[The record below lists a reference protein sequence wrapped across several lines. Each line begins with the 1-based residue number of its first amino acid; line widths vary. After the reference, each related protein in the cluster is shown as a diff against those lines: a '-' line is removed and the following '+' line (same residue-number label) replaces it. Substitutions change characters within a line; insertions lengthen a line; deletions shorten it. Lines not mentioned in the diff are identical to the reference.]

1 MHLSPLRNSIT
12 SITTDL
18 WRKICIVTK
27 QNALFKEI
35 LNFLIDLRSVQI
47 NLHKGVDVSCN
58 RLSESDMS
66 ELESSTSFN
75 FRERWCWNILAMRIG
90 LCLFY

>member
-18 WRKICIVTK
+18 WQKICIVTK

-35 LNFLIDLRSVQI
+35 LNFLIDLRSVEI
-47 NLHKGVDVSCN
+47 NLHKGVPITPPAANCALDPLKQSLNLTDPTPIYCVDTIS
-58 RLSESDMS
+58 
-66 ELESSTSFN
+66 
-75 FRERWCWNILAMRIG
+75 
-90 LCLFY
+90 

>member
-18 WRKICIVTK
+18 WQKICIVTK

-47 NLHKGVDVSCN
+47 NLHKGVSNSKNHFKQFEMLSVNPCN
-58 RLSESDMS
+58 MDYIFIICSNFFHK
-66 ELESSTSFN
+66 TSKSF
-75 FRERWCWNILAMRIG
+75 
-90 LCLFY
+90 

>member
-18 WRKICIVTK
+18 WQKICIVTK

-47 NLHKGVDVSCN
+47 NLHKGVYKTQS
-58 RLSESDMS
+58 LSV
-66 ELESSTSFN
+66 
-75 FRERWCWNILAMRIG
+75 
-90 LCLFY
+90 CLSVRYRNKTGDI

>member
-12 SITTDL
+12 SNSTDL

-47 NLHKGVDVSCN
+47 NLHKGVLKSVKRISNDTL
-58 RLSESDMS
+58 LS
-66 ELESSTSFN
+66 
-75 FRERWCWNILAMRIG
+75 G
-90 LCLFY
+90 

>member
-18 WRKICIVTK
+18 WRKIYIVTK

-35 LNFLIDLRSVQI
+35 LNFLINLRSVQI
-47 NLHKGVDVSCN
+47 NLHKGVIPQMRR
-58 RLSESDMS
+58 RLRVTTN
-66 ELESSTSFN
+66 LRSTVLVAMKRCGVR
-75 FRERWCWNILAMRIG
+75 REENVGTVC
-90 LCLFY
+90 

>member
-27 QNALFKEI
+27 QNALLKEI

-47 NLHKGVDVSCN
+47 NLHKGVFRIDV
-58 RLSESDMS
+58 LSNEIK
-66 ELESSTSFN
+66 
-75 FRERWCWNILAMRIG
+75 FRHE
-90 LCLFY
+90 

>member
-27 QNALFKEI
+27 QNALFEEI
-35 LNFLIDLRSVQI
+35 LNFLIDLMSVQI
-47 NLHKGVDVSCN
+47 NLHKGVDMN
-58 RLSESDMS
+58 
-66 ELESSTSFN
+66 STVK
-75 FRERWCWNILAMRIG
+75 ETAVT
-90 LCLFY
+90 

>member
-1 MHLSPLRNSIT
+1 MYLSPLSNSIT

-47 NLHKGVDVSCN
+47 NLHNGVQYHK
-58 RLSESDMS
+58 
-66 ELESSTSFN
+66 SSVRTDPKANS
-75 FRERWCWNILAMRIG
+75 I
-90 LCLFY
+90 

>member
-47 NLHKGVDVSCN
+47 DLHKGVLKCFFSMSRHFVLVIS
-58 RLSESDMS
+58 RLF
-66 ELESSTSFN
+66 SSRIYKAARFFTHP
-75 FRERWCWNILAMRIG
+75 ERV
-90 LCLFY
+90 

>member
-47 NLHKGVDVSCN
+47 NLHKGVRTCVLTPPILLGVQTSN
-58 RLSESDMS
+58 LARLIIIW
-66 ELESSTSFN
+66 
-75 FRERWCWNILAMRIG
+75 ERVP
-90 LCLFY
+90 

>member
-1 MHLSPLRNSIT
+1 MHLPPLRNSII

-18 WRKICIVTK
+18 WQKICIVTK

-47 NLHKGVDVSCN
+47 NLHKGVLLD
-58 RLSESDMS
+58 
-66 ELESSTSFN
+66 
-75 FRERWCWNILAMRIG
+75 ILKG
-90 LCLFY
+90 VCEKL